1 MANVERFWGLYP
13 TTVYI
18 VPLHLIDGAKFSK
31 QKNIKIDVGQK
42 TDGVEEYI
50 TSKFLSQRQIPSRQ
64 SVNITNQTWNSVKNK
79 NRTMQKFVVQNL
91 FKMKNI
97 ELSIP
102 SMQSAHCQARVN
114 GAIAA
119 IEGIK
124 VEKLEAEKLS
134 VAVESD
140 EVRKELVETIEKAGY
155 KVEGDDS
162 KKDSSPSSGCC
173 TN

>member
-1 MANVERFWGLYP
+1 
-13 TTVYI
+13 
-18 VPLHLIDGAKFSK
+18 
-31 QKNIKIDVGQK
+31 
-42 TDGVEEYI
+42 
-50 TSKFLSQRQIPSRQ
+50 
-64 SVNITNQTWNSVKNK
+64 
-79 NRTMQKFVVQNL
+79 
-91 FKMKNI
+91 MKNV

-102 SMQSAHCQARVN
+102 SMQSTHCQTRVS

-124 VEKLEAEKLS
+124 VEKLEAGKLS

-140 EVRKELVETIEKAGY
+140 KVRKELIATIEKAGY
-155 KVEGDDS
+155 KVDGDDS